1 MIYKTDNGEIC
12 SRLYVLVD
20 EFTAYQA
27 GVDAMQSDQ
36 SIDYGRISEDIFIK

>member
-20 EFTAYQA
+20 EFNAYQA
-27 GVDAMQSDQ
+27 GVDALQSDRC
-36 SIDYGRISEDIFIK
+36 IDYNRISMELFVR

>member
-20 EFTAYQA
+20 EFNAYQA
-27 GVDAMQSDQ
+27 GVDAMQSDH
-36 SIDYGRISEDIFIK
+36 SIDYNKISQELFVR